1 MHIFLSAG
9 EPSGDLH
16 AANLVRALRALDPNV
31 ECTGFGGE
39 RLQAAGC
46 RLLYPLCGLA
56 VMGLSRVLTNLHLF
70 LCLLWQADRY
80 FRRQRPDRVVLVDYP
95 GFNWWVARRAHAHGI
110 PVYYF
115 VPPQLWAWA
124 GWRVGKMRRSVDQV
138 LCNLPFEEG
147 WYRQRGVPAHYI
159 GHPYFD
165 ELAEQRLDEGFL
177 AEQRSLPGLVV
188 GLLPGSRGQ
197 EVDHNWSTLL
207 GAAERI
213 HAARPEARF
222 LVACFKPEH
231 ARLIESRLNDPHRSF
246 IGICTR
252 RTAEILRLAHSCV
265 AVSGSVGLELL
276 YRGKPAVVVYR
287 VPALLLR
294 LIWIFKKSP
303 YISLVNLL
311 DEKGLFPEY
320 LSDRC
325 EAEAAAGHVLHWLG
339 DENAYR
345 AVCSELSSL
354 RDRVARP
361 GACQRAA
368 ELILGRAEQRAERL
382 SA

>member
-16 AANLVRALRALDPNV
+16 AANLVQALRRLDPNA
-31 ECTGFGGE
+31 ECVGFGGE
-39 RLQAAGC
+39 RLEAAGC

-56 VMGLSRVLTNLHLF
+56 VMGLSRVLTNLHFF
-70 LCLLWQADRY
+70 LRLLWQADRY
-80 FRRQRPDRVVLVDYP
+80 FRHHRPDRVVLVDFP

-138 LCNLPFEEG
+138 LCTLPFEED
-147 WYRQRGVPAHYI
+147 WYRDRGVPARYI

-165 ELAEQRLDEGFL
+165 ELTQQRLDEEFL
-177 AEQRSLPGLVV
+177 ALQRSRPGEII
-188 GLLPGSRGQ
+188 GLLPGSRTQ
-197 EVDHNWSTLL
+197 EVEHNLPTLL

-213 HAARPEARF
+213 HAARPATRF
-222 LVACFKPEH
+222 LAACFKREH
-231 ARLIESRLNDPHRSF
+231 ARLIAARLTDHQRAF
-246 IGICTR
+246 LEVCTA
-252 RTAEILRLAHSCV
+252 RTAEILHLAHSCV

-311 DEKGLFPEY
+311 AEKQLFPEY

-325 EAEAAAGHVLHWLG
+325 EAETAADHVLRWLG
-339 DENAYR
+339 DPDAYR
-345 AVCSELSSL
+345 AACRELGSL
-354 RDRVARP
+354 RDRVAQP
-361 GACQRAA
+361 GACERAA
-368 ELILGRAEQRAERL
+368 ELILGRAHQKVERL